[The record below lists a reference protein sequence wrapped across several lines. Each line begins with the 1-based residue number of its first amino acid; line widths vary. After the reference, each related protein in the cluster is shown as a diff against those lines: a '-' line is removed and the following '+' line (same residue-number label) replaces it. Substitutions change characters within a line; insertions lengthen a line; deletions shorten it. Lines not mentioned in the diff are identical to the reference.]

1 MSDLFFN
8 SEWPESPMSELCRG
22 SGGFDVARVLP
33 CSVSGVEGQSWGSP
47 TIVVVGVFRF
57 SFAKCCLCL
66 LQSGFHPIPKVV
78 DRLDFRCALPR
89 FKAHLRVTSGVKHE
103 GGTSGS
109 GCCTRTLQ
117 RVGVPPSRFAA
128 R

>member
-47 TIVVVGVFRF
+47 TIILVGVFRF

-66 LQSGFHPIPKVV
+66 LQSGFHPIPKVIG
-78 DRLDFRCALPR
+78 RLDFQCALPR
-89 FKAHLRVTSGVKHE
+89 FKAHLRVTSSVKHE
-103 GGTSGS
+103 GGVLG
-109 GCCTRTLQ
+109 G
-117 RVGVPPSRFAA
+117 RVGVVVVRELCKG
-128 R
+128 